1 MLASTSDRMM
11 TPDARKMARSG
22 AGKGVPSA
30 KVSGMVRTPARVE
43 APRTPAGHGGDEPP
57 VRATIGAFLPRTEK
71 RQSERGPNPCEAQ
84 RRERCHDRQD
94 IGTQPPW
101 VAMAGQQ
108 HRLSGTADDT
118 RQLLAQQHEDD
129 AVERELK
136 RVQYRIAAHA
146 RRWLATP

>member
-1 MLASTSDRMM
+1 
-11 TPDARKMARSG
+11 
-22 AGKGVPSA
+22 
-30 KVSGMVRTPARVE
+30 
-43 APRTPAGHGGDEPP
+43 
-57 VRATIGAFLPRTEK
+57 
-71 RQSERGPNPCEAQ
+71 
-84 RRERCHDRQD
+84 
-94 IGTQPPW
+94 
-101 VAMAGQQ
+101 MAGQQ